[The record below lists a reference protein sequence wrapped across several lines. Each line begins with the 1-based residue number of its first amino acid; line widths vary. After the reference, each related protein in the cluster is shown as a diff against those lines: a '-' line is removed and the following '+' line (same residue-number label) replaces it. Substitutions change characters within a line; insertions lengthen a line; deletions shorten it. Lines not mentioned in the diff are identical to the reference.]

1 MPEPRLVR
9 LDRSIRVGPV
19 MIRVFCASVL
29 PAMAA
34 GCQTTATP
42 SGGNG
47 AGDGADQPPVGEP
60 PTARAGGSP
69 AGFVFPG
76 DGIALTASGSDP
88 DQTEG
93 DPDPVFRWVQVSGTP
108 VELAGADADTA
119 TFAVPENPVPGETL
133 GFEVRVTD
141 ADGNAVT
148 DSVFVFIPRGEA
160 VLLALAS
167 GPADPVAAGQEV
179 TLSSSA
185 SLNIPEDSAGY
196 AWKQISGP
204 SVELQGADTPTATF
218 VAPAPGDDETKL
230 LFLLTL
236 TNSGEGAEDVV
247 IVTVAPGLGGPDA
260 PAEPEPSGGDPSAG
274 QTAYADH
281 GCAACHGDDASGGSA
296 PALRGGDRTAA
307 MEERFLPEGTL
318 HLGVSLTE
326 DEVRDLTS
334 WFSTLEP

>member
-1 MPEPRLVR
+1 MALLVT
-9 LDRSIRVGPV
+9 
-19 MIRVFCASVL
+19 
-29 PAMAA
+29 AA

-47 AGDGADQPPVGEP
+47 AGDGADQPPIGEP
-60 PTARAGGSP
+60 PTARAGSSP

-76 DGIALTASGSDP
+76 DEITLTASGSDP
-88 DQTEG
+88 DQAAG
-93 DPDPVFRWVQVSGTP
+93 DPDLAFRWVQVSGTP
-108 VELAGADADTA
+108 VELTGVDTEMA
-119 TFAVPENPVPGETL
+119 TFTVPEEPFPGETL

-141 ADGNAVT
+141 ANGNTVT
-148 DSVFVFIPRGEA
+148 DSVFVFIPREEA

-167 GPADPVAAGQEV
+167 GPADPVGAGQEV
-179 TLSSSA
+179 TLSGSA

-196 AWKQISGP
+196 AWKQISGR
-204 SVELQGADTPTATF
+204 SVELQGTESPTATF
-218 VAPAPGDDETKL
+218 TAPDPGDNEIKL

-236 TNSGEGAEDVV
+236 TNSGEIAKDVV
-247 IVTVAPGLGGPDA
+247 IVTVAPGLSGPDA
-260 PAEPEPSGGDPSAG
+260 PAEPEPADGDPSAG
-274 QTAYADH
+274 QTTYADS
-281 GCAACHGDDASGGSA
+281 GCAACHGEDASGSSA

-326 DEVRDLTS
+326 DEVRNLTS